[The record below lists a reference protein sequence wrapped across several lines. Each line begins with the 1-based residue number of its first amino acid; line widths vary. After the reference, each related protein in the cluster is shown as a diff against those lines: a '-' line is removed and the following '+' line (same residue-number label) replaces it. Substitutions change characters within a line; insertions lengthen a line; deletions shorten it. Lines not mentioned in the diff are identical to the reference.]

1 MQQQALNYLNAPPD
15 ILAKASRIRLLLLDV
30 DGVLSDGRIFF
41 DSQGIE
47 SKAFNTKDGH
57 GLKSLKQS
65 GVEVGIIT
73 GRKSPLTERRATEL
87 GIHLLIQGREDKAVA
102 LNELLEQFP
111 CALEDI
117 AFMGDDY
124 PDLTVMTKVGL
135 ALSVAD
141 GHFAVKALSHWI
153 SPRKGGEGAVRDAC
167 DLIMTAQGTFDDA
180 LAQYTANNP
189 PHN

>member
-1 MQQQALNYLNAPPD
+1 MQEQAITYLQASPE
-15 ILAKASRIRLLLLDV
+15 ILAKAARIRLLLLDV

-41 DSQGIE
+41 NSQGIE

-57 GLKSLKQS
+57 GLKVLRQN

-73 GRKSPLTERRATEL
+73 GRKSPLTEKRASEL

-102 LNELLEQFP
+102 LDELLEKFP
-111 CALEDI
+111 CQLDEI

-141 GHFAVKALSHWI
+141 GHFAVKALADWV
-153 SPRKGGEGAVRDAC
+153 SPRNGGEGAVRDAC
-167 DLIMTAQGTFDDA
+167 DLIMTAQNTFVSALTFYTDA
-180 LAQYTANNP
+180 
-189 PHN
+189 HVK